1 MALIMTNEGNKM
13 DKQIQP
19 KKKTTKNMLLWGI
32 PFVLLVSI
40 VLMNLTRKKQ
50 VNLKKQDLAIKTIK
64 LGDFED
70 VVLFNSTVEPKTSV
84 LVNVIQGGSVS
95 EIFVESGQMI
105 KKGTPLLKVYN
116 PNAELNYLTQ
126 ETAMIEQI
134 NNLRN
139 LRVSIKNQQL
149 SLDQQLLSIDNDFR
163 NAKRQYD
170 LDSKLFIKGVI
181 SKNDYE
187 KTTQQ
192 HTFQKERNNV
202 IKKSVSEEKK
212 SRDVQLSR
220 INTSLSNMEKSLEL
234 LRKNKENFTVKAP
247 VDGLLS
253 SFNPILGESY
263 NQGQPIGKMDV
274 LDGYKLVANVDEYY
288 ISKLREGISGRVAVN
303 MNNYEIKI
311 SKIYPEVKSGQ
322 FKVELFFDK
331 DTLSNN
337 VKRGM
342 SLKTKVFLSGKTKAL
357 LVSKGLFYQSTNG
370 KWIFVLDSENKAV
383 KRNIKIGRENPF
395 YYEILEGLKEGD
407 RVITSNYDEFKDV
420 EEINIE

>member
-1 MALIMTNEGNKM
+1 M

-19 KKKTTKNMLLWGI
+19 KKKTTKKMLLWGI
-32 PFVLLVSI
+32 PAIVLMSVI
-40 VLMNLTRKKQ
+40 LMNLTRKLQ
-50 VNLKKQDLAIKTIK
+50 VNIKKDNISIREVIR
-64 LGDFED
+64 GDFED

-95 EIFVESGQMI
+95 EIFVESGQMV
-105 KKGTPLLKVYN
+105 KKGTPLLRVYN

-163 NAKRQYD
+163 NAKRQYK
-170 LDSKLFIKGVI
+170 LDSTLYKKEVVA
-181 SKNDYE
+181 KNDYQ
-187 KTTQQ
+187 KTSQEY
-192 HTFQKERNNV
+192 TFQKERNGV

-212 SRDVQLSR
+212 SRNVQLSR
-220 INTSLSNMEKSLEL
+220 INSSLVNMEKSLAL

-247 VDGLLS
+247 VNGLLS

-263 NQGQPIGKMDV
+263 NQGQSVGKMDV

-288 ISKLREGISGRVAVN
+288 SAKLKEGISGSVAVN
-303 MNNYEIKI
+303 TNNYEIKI
-311 SKIYPEVKSGQ
+311 SKIYPEVKNGQ
-322 FKVELFFDK
+322 FKVELLFNK
-331 DTLSNN
+331 DTLSSN

-370 KWIFVLDSENKAV
+370 KWVFVMNSDNKAV
-383 KRNIKIGRENPF
+383 KRTIKIGRENPF
-395 YYEILEGLKEGD
+395 YYEVLGGLKEGD
-407 RVITSNYDEFKDV
+407 KIITSSYDDFKNV
-420 EEINIE
+420 EEINIQ

>member
-1 MALIMTNEGNKM
+1 M

-19 KKKTTKNMLLWGI
+19 KKKTTKKMLIWGVPI
-32 PFVLLVSI
+32 VVLISVFLI
-40 VLMNLTRKKQ
+40 NTTRKKQ
-50 VNLKKQDLAIKTIK
+50 VNLKQDNVTIKTVIR
-64 LGDFED
+64 GDFED

-95 EIFVESGQMI
+95 EIFVESGQLL

-163 NAKRQYD
+163 NAKRQYE
-170 LDSKLFIKGVI
+170 LDTKLYGKGVI
-181 SKNDYE
+181 AKNDFD
-187 KTTQQ
+187 KTKQE
-192 HTFQKERNNV
+192 HTFQKERNEV

-220 INTSLSNMEKSLEL
+220 INTSLLNMEKSLEL
-234 LRKNKENFTVKAP
+234 LRKNRENFTVKAP

-253 SFNPILGESY
+253 SFNPILGENY

-288 ISKLREGISGRVAVN
+288 ISKLKEDINGSVAVN
-303 MNNYEIKI
+303 AKKYDIKL
-311 SKIYPEVKSGQ
+311 SKIYPEVKNGQ
-322 FKVELFFDK
+322 FKVELLFKK
-331 DTLSNN
+331 DTLSED

-357 LVSKGLFYQSTNG
+357 LIPKGLFYQSTGG
-370 KWIFVLDSENKAV
+370 KWVFVLNAENKAV
-383 KRNIKIGRENPF
+383 KRAIKIGKENPF
-395 YYEILEGLKEGD
+395 YYEVLEGLQEGD
-407 RVITSNYDEFKDV
+407 RVITSNYDDFKEV

>member
-1 MALIMTNEGNKM
+1 M
-13 DKQIQP
+13 DKQI
-19 KKKTTKNMLLWGI
+19 KTKGKTTKKMLLWGI
-32 PFVLLVSI
+32 PILILLSF

-50 VNLKKQDLAIKTIK
+50 VNLKKETISIREVFK
-64 LGDFED
+64 GDFED

-126 ETAMIEQI
+126 ETAIVEQI

-139 LRVSIKNQQL
+139 IRVNIKNQQL

-163 NAKRQYD
+163 NAKRQYK
-170 LDSKLFIKGVI
+170 LDSTLYGKEVI
-181 SKNDYE
+181 ARNDYQ
-187 KTTQQ
+187 KTSQEY
-192 HTFQKERNNV
+192 TFQKERSGV

-212 SRDVQLSR
+212 SRDVQLVR
-220 INTSLSNMEKSLEL
+220 IDVSISNMEKSLEL

-288 ISKLREGISGRVAVN
+288 ISKLKQGINGRVAVN
-303 MNNYEIKI
+303 AKNYDIVL
-311 SKIYPEVKSGQ
+311 SKVLSEVVSGQ
-322 FKVELFFDK
+322 FEVELLFQNDSLPK
-331 DTLSNN
+331 SI
-337 VKRGM
+337 KRGM
-342 SLKTKVFLSGKTKAL
+342 SLKTKVFLSNDSKAL
-357 LVSKGLFYQSTNG
+357 LISKGQFYQSTNG
-370 KWIFVLDSENKAV
+370 AWVFVLNSDNKAV
-383 KRNIKIGRENPF
+383 KRTIKIGRENPF
-395 YYEILEGLKEGD
+395 YYEVLEGLQEGD
-407 RVITSNYDEFKDV
+407 KIITSSYDDYKNV